1 MSSQPT
7 RSSRTLTLVERREL
21 EPGVLDETQEF
32 LVARRLPVLAV
43 RLRRVELVLSLEA
56 HSLDDRVRDILD
68 RHLLVLADRENER
81 LNVVVVAQLPDEELR
96 EVARVN
102 ELPERLARA
111 PDDERRV
118 VLYRDIDGEREA
130 TDGDIWERCDEHKEA
145 GRGQKAAYSEQG
157 STCGLEQGEHARS
170 GDRCNAA
177 PSP

>member
-1 MSSQPT
+1 M
-7 RSSRTLTLVERREL
+7 
-21 EPGVLDETQEF
+21 
-32 LVARRLPVLAV
+32 
-43 RLRRVELVLSLEA
+43 
-56 HSLDDRVRDILD
+56 
-68 RHLLVLADRENER
+68 
-81 LNVVVVAQLPDEELR
+81 PDEELR
-96 EVARVN
+96 EVARVD

-157 STCGLEQGEHARS
+157 STYGLEQGERARS

-177 PSP
+177 PPP